1 MAVRTLLLAVL
12 AACAVAVAGCG
23 NKQDVRT
30 LGETEGIYVD
40 VADLSYQVQ
49 ISRVLNENDVEDRAY
64 LRGLPAGTAPP
75 GADETWFGIFIRVS
89 NPTDEVQRPSRSFR
103 IVDTLENEYEPVVI
117 APEENPFAYDPR
129 PLPPG
134 RVLPDPN
141 SVSGEGDI
149 GGSLLLFKVKL
160 ESLQNRPLEFIIDS
174 PLPPPLRKPANSATI
189 DLDV

>member
-1 MAVRTLLLAVL
+1 MALRPLLLALL
-12 AACAVAVAGCG
+12 AVCAVVLAGCG
-23 NKQDVRT
+23 NKQDLRT

-75 GADETWFGIFIRVS
+75 GRDETWFAIFLRVS
-89 NPTDEVQRPSRSFR
+89 NPSKQVKQPSRSFR
-103 IVDTLENEYEPVVI
+103 IVDTLENEYEPLSI
-117 APEENPFAYDPR
+117 SAQENPFAYDPR

-149 GGSLLLFKVKL
+149 GGALLLFKVKL
-160 ESLQNRPLEFIIDS
+160 QSLQNRPLEFIIDS
-174 PLPPPLRKPANSATI
+174 PLPPPLREEGNSATI

>member
-1 MAVRTLLLAVL
+1 MALRTLLIALL
-12 AACAVAVAGCG
+12 AASTVVLAGCG

-40 VADLSYQVQ
+40 VADLSYQIQ

-64 LRGLPAGTAPP
+64 LAGLPAGTQTP
-75 GADETWFGIFIRVS
+75 GPDETWFAIFIRVA
-89 NPTDEVQRPSRSFR
+89 NPTKEVQQPSRSFR
-103 IVDTLENEYEPVVI
+103 IIDTLENEYEPVVL
-117 APEENPFAYDPR
+117 ATEENPFAYDPR

-149 GGSLLLFKVKL
+149 AGSLLLFKVKL
-160 ESLQNRPLEFIIDS
+160 DSLQNRPLEFKIDS
-174 PLPPPLRKPANSATI
+174 PLPPPLRTSATI

>member
-1 MAVRTLLLAVL
+1 MALRSLLIALLAAGAL
-12 AACAVAVAGCG
+12 VASGCG

-64 LRGLPAGTAPP
+64 LKGLPAGTARP
-75 GADETWFGIFIRVS
+75 GRDETWFAIFIRVA
-89 NPTDEVQRPSRSFR
+89 NPSKQVKQPSRSFR

-149 GGSLLLFKVKL
+149 GGSLLLFKVRL